1 MWNIENCL
9 YKVLVL
15 IRNVCK
21 VGQMHRRRRS
31 REQSIFQLACLSHYS
46 IYKHCDFNK
55 TWKRELLNRE
65 IYLRQHQRT
74 NSFYYY
80 QQGKSLDWGWNWN
93 FYVGSNKSVSINK
106 LLVTCLWLETIALHQ
121 SDGGVTTVVLTWNFS
136 GIVTNL
142 LACPK
147 FQETINSL
155 LKIHKV
161 SWKLLS
167 MILYCYIICTA

>member
-1 MWNIENCL
+1 MFAWAPIVWNIENCL

-21 VGQMHRRRRS
+21 VGQMHRRRS

-106 LLVTCLWLETIALHQ
+106 LLVTCLWSRNYRITPIRRWRDNSCINRQLFWYCHKH
-121 SDGGVTTVVLTWNFS
+121 FS
-136 GIVTNL
+136 MPQIPGN
-142 LACPK
+142 
-147 FQETINSL
+147 N
-155 LKIHKV
+155 
-161 SWKLLS
+161 
-167 MILYCYIICTA
+167 